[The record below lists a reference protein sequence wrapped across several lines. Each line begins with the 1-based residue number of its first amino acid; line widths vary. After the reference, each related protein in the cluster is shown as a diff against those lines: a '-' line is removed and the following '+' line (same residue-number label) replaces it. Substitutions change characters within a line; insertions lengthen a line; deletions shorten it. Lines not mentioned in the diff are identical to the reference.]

1 MVRPLLA
8 INFPFLGAPRI
19 VGCDLEMTTPSFR
32 DEPRAINYA
41 VVPVVALVCACLL
54 PLGAICQETAGYS
67 GEITTGIGYQNSNS
81 PLFGRY
87 TGNTSK
93 GVNTFGSFKVES
105 RDAWDSG
112 STGYFSAEGSGVEA
126 DGRQFSPDATTSV
139 SVGEQGSWGAKLNYD
154 SVSSTSMHRR

>member
-1 MVRPLLA
+1 MANKDAVPAVRNRVIAIGISAAVVLA
-8 INFPFLGAPRI
+8 CTCLAPR
-19 VGCDLEMTTPSFR
+19 VAVAQSTP
-32 DEPRAINYA
+32 D
-41 VVPVVALVCACLL
+41 
-54 PLGAICQETAGYS
+54 YS
-67 GEITTGIGYQNSNS
+67 GEITTGIGYQSSNS

-112 STGYFSAEGSGVEA
+112 STGYFSAEGSGIEA
-126 DGRQFSPDATTSV
+126 DVRQFSPDATTSV

-154 SVSSTSMHRR
+154 GVSSTSMRRR